1 MAWGLKAPEGV
12 SVAWDARAIYKA
24 GHVDLVHDRQS
35 WTGKRTK
42 ARKAL
47 AAWINGVG
55 LAGIREVCRE
65 TYLPSDSAE
74 TVSFREGGFVIKA
87 SPRQSYGY
95 LYLVAYKEEG

>member
-1 MAWGLKAPEGV
+1 MKAPEGV
-12 SVAWDARAIYKA
+12 RASWEARANYKA
-24 GHVDLVHDRQS
+24 GYIDLVHDRQS

-65 TYLPSDSAE
+65 TYLPGDSAK
-74 TVSFREGGFVIKA
+74 TVTFSEGGFVLKA

-95 LYLVAYKEEG
+95 LYLVAYKEEGQ